1 MQPTSHLVSSG
12 ISEFTPSA
20 HVTPPTCVDPA
31 RSFFSPED
39 ELRKLQAAGPRV
51 PSTYECKECGR
62 TFSLPQSLGGHMSRH
77 RREERLKL
85 MHKKKV
91 EADTQEVVERLC
103 DLKKASP
110 ENSGIAERGADAPG
124 LEVKQ
129 SAVST
134 EKPAD
139 IPWTGDQQ
147 QQQLPGE
154 AGMSSQQKQQLLLDQ
169 QVTHHR
175 LTMLPDHVLVPPVSP
190 LVDPLPQQH
199 ERKGCLGPALALLPP
214 ALPRLDYVSRQHEL
228 ESENYPDP
236 VSQQQQHVENDVSGV
251 PGPSGVA
258 RSDRFESVDVAG
270 SRPSVVGVSSV
281 IGVDVA
287 D

>member
-1 MQPTSHLVSSG
+1 
-12 ISEFTPSA
+12 
-20 HVTPPTCVDPA
+20 
-31 RSFFSPED
+31 
-39 ELRKLQAAGPRV
+39 
-51 PSTYECKECGR
+51 
-62 TFSLPQSLGGHMSRH
+62 
-77 RREERLKL
+77 
-85 MHKKKV
+85 
-91 EADTQEVVERLC
+91 
-103 DLKKASP
+103 KASP

-124 LEVKQ
+124 LEAKQ

-154 AGMSSQQKQQLLLDQ
+154 AGMSSQQQQQLLLDQ

-258 RSDRFESVDVAG
+258 RFWPPIVQLQNDNHGTTYTTPTRSRGLGFDLNFSPSDNEE
-270 SRPSVVGVSSV
+270 P
-281 IGVDVA
+281 
-287 D
+287 